1 MALIVHK
8 YGGTSVQDLDR
19 IRHVASRIAVER
31 SRGHDLVVV
40 VSAMG
45 KTTDTLVALM
55 AGLTAEPGGR
65 EMDMLL
71 ATGEQVS
78 IALVAQAL
86 LDRGVPAVSLTG
98 WQAGIRT
105 EGRHR
110 DARISHID
118 PALIRQHL
126 SDGRVVVVAGFQGL
140 SASGAITTLGRGG
153 SDTTAVAL
161 AAALGADMCDIFTD
175 VDGVYTTDPREV
187 PAARRLEV
195 ISYDEMLELASLGAK
210 VLHPRSVEAAIPGSL
225 PFRVRSTFDEGPGT
239 LVTRVE
245 AIAGTDPVRGVTLE
259 RGRTF
264 LRLLE
269 PGDPVALAEEL
280 DGAWQAAGLTPVKI
294 ETPEHALVRGFAS
307 TDLAAARRVAV
318 ERIERD
324 ELQGLVVEPDL
335 ARVSVVG
342 TGLVSRPAIEDSLRE
357 AVADRGVRCLG
368 WSRAPLHL
376 ACWVEAREAQGIARL
391 WHDVLDLDREPVRDF
406 TGEPTSTGRS
416 ARG

>member
-19 IRHVASRIAVER
+19 IRHVASRVAAER
-31 SRGHDLVVV
+31 ARGHDLVVV

-45 KTTDTLVALM
+45 KSTDALVALM
-55 AGLTAEPGGR
+55 AGLTAEPSGR

-110 DARISHID
+110 DARIVQID
-118 PALIRQHL
+118 PVLVRQHL
-126 SDGRVVVVAGFQGL
+126 SEGRVVVVAGFQGWT
-140 SASGAITTLGRGG
+140 AGGAITTLGRGG

-161 AAALGADMCDIFTD
+161 AAALGADRCDIFTD

-187 PAARRLEV
+187 PAARRLES

-210 VLHPRSVEAAIPGSL
+210 VLHPRSVEAAIPGAL
-225 PFRVRSTFDEGPGT
+225 PFRVRSTFDDGPGT
-239 LVTRVE
+239 LVTRAE

-259 RGRTF
+259 RGRSL
-264 LRLLE
+264 LRLVE
-269 PGDPVALAEEL
+269 PGDSGWLTDEITRAWAE
-280 DGAWQAAGLTPVKI
+280 AGLSPVRI
-294 ETPEHALVRGFAS
+294 ETVDRSLAWGFS
-307 TDLAAARRVAV
+307 AAELPVARRVAI
-318 ERIERD
+318 ERVERD
-324 ELQGLVVEPDL
+324 EVQGFVVEPDL

-342 TGLVSRPAIEDSLRE
+342 TGLATSPGLEAALRE
-357 AVADRGVRCLG
+357 SLADRGVRCPG
-368 WSRAPLHL
+368 WSRAPLHV
-376 ACWVEAREAQGIARL
+376 ACWVGAREAQGIARL
-391 WHDVLDLDREPVRDF
+391 WHDILGLDRLPAAGGAG
-406 TGEPTSTGRS
+406 TPAPAGGSI
-416 ARG
+416 RG